1 MGQKK
6 GNPTPSYQNQ
16 AYETLRPNT
25 NARENRN
32 YGTSPVML
40 DDNTNINDYID
51 TISKG
56 GFVKDS
62 DLQNATIDVSLNQVE
77 AATIIAGTTSLGSLN
92 SLSPIYSASDATKQL
107 TTSDSGYVYIAAKDS
122 ATQTFTLPSASLA
135 GLHYTFVCG
144 NAGGE
149 MKIVGPSSDTIKVL
163 TAGASGTSLVV
174 AADTGVKNTAA
185 TNVVGD
191 NITLVSDGTQIWYGI
206 SQNGIFASN

>member
-1 MGQKK
+1 MGQQK

-40 DDNTNINDYID
+40 DDNTNIGDYID

-56 GFVKDS
+56 GFVTDS

-92 SLSPIYSASDATKQL
+92 SLIPIYSASDATKQL

>member
-1 MGQKK
+1 MGYQETMEHAGEVARQGANPVYTTQQK
-6 GNPTPSYQNQ
+6 GVTIPANT
-16 AYETLRPNT
+16 TL
-25 NARENRN
+25 AD
-32 YGTSPVML
+32 YL
-40 DDNTNINDYID
+40 DNV
-51 TISKG
+51 SG
-56 GFVKDS
+56 EGFVKDS

-107 TTSDSGYVYIAAKDS
+107 TTSDSGYVYIAAKSS

-149 MKIVGPSSDTIKVL
+149 MKIVGPSSDVIKVL

-174 AADTGVKNTAA
+174 AANTGIKNTAA

-191 NITLVSDGTQIWYGI
+191 NITLVSDGHQIWYGI

>member
-1 MGQKK
+1 MGQRK
-6 GNPTPSYQNQ
+6 GTPTPTVQQQ
-16 AYETLRPNT
+16 AYMDKYGESAART
-25 NARENRN
+25 NS
-32 YGTSPVML
+32 GTTPVML
-40 DDNTNINDYID
+40 DDNTNIGDYID

-56 GFVKDS
+56 GFVTDS
-62 DLQNATIDVSLNQVE
+62 DLQNTNLDVNLNQIE
-77 AATIIAGTTSLGSLN
+77 AATIIAGTTSLGSLT
-92 SLSPIYSASDATKQL
+92 SLSPMYSASDATKQI
-107 TTSDSGYVYIAAKDS
+107 TNADSGYVYIAAKDS

-144 NAGGE
+144 NASGE
-149 MKIVGPSSDTIKVL
+149 MKIVGPSSNVIKVL

-174 AADTGVKNTAA
+174 AANTGIKNTAA

>member
-1 MGQKK
+1 MGYQETMEHAGEVARQGANPVYTTQQK
-6 GNPTPSYQNQ
+6 GVTIPANT
-16 AYETLRPNT
+16 TL
-25 NARENRN
+25 AD
-32 YGTSPVML
+32 YL
-40 DDNTNINDYID
+40 DNV
-51 TISKG
+51 SG
-56 GFVKDS
+56 EGFVKDS

-107 TTSDSGYVYIAAKDS
+107 TTSDSGYVYIAAKNS

-163 TAGASGTSLVV
+163 TAGAGGTSLVV
-174 AADTGVKNTAA
+174 AANTGIKNTAA

-191 NITLVSDGTQIWYGI
+191 NITLVSDGHQIWYGI

>member
-1 MGQKK
+1 MGQRK
-6 GNPTPSYQNQ
+6 GTPTPTAQQQ
-16 AYETLRPNT
+16 AYMDKYGESAART
-25 NARENRN
+25 NS
-32 YGTSPVML
+32 GTTPVML
-40 DDNTNINDYID
+40 DDNTNIGDYID

-56 GFVKDS
+56 GFVTDS
-62 DLQNATIDVSLNQVE
+62 DLQNTNLDVNLNQIE
-77 AATIIAGTTSLGSLN
+77 AATIIAGTTSLGSLT
-92 SLSPIYSASDATKQL
+92 SLSPIYSASDATKQI
-107 TTSDSGYVYIAAKDS
+107 TNADSGYVYIAAKDS

-144 NAGGE
+144 HAGGE
-149 MKIVGPSSDTIKVL
+149 MKIVGPSSDVIKVL

-174 AADTGVKNTAA
+174 AANTGIKNTAA

>member
-1 MGQKK
+1 MGYQEEMEHAGEVARQGANPVYATQQKGVTIPANK
-6 GNPTPSYQNQ
+6 
-16 AYETLRPNT
+16 TLQ
-25 NARENRN
+25 
-32 YGTSPVML
+32 
-40 DDNTNINDYID
+40 DYID
-51 TISKG
+51 TING
-56 GFVKDS
+56 DGFVKDS

-144 NAGGE
+144 NDGGE
-149 MKIVGPSSDTIKVL
+149 MKIVGPSSDVIKVL

-174 AADTGVKNTAA
+174 AANTGIKNTAA

>member
-1 MGQKK
+1 MGY
-6 GNPTPSYQNQ
+6 NDNLEHQ
-16 AYETLRPNT
+16 AQIDRQGP
-25 NARENRN
+25 
-32 YGTSPVML
+32 SPVYTISQKGVTIPG
-40 DDNTNINDYID
+40 DTNLADYID
-51 TISKG
+51 NVSG
-56 GFVKDS
+56 QGFVKDS
-62 DLQNATIDVSLNQVE
+62 DLQNTQIDVSLNLVE

-135 GLHYTFVCG
+135 GLHYTFVCA

-149 MKIVGPSSDTIKVL
+149 MKIVGPSSDVIKVL

-174 AADTGVKNTAA
+174 AANTGIKNTAA

-206 SQNGIFASN
+206 SQNGIFESN

>member
-1 MGQKK
+1 MGQRK
-6 GNPTPSYQNQ
+6 GTPTPTVQQQ
-16 AYETLRPNT
+16 AYMDTYGESAART
-25 NARENRN
+25 NS
-32 YGTSPVML
+32 GTTPVML

-56 GFVKDS
+56 GFVTDS
-62 DLQNATIDVSLNQVE
+62 DLQNGNLDVSINQVE
-77 AATIIAGTTSLGSLN
+77 AVTIIAGTTSLGSLN
-92 SLSPIYSASDATKQL
+92 SLSPMYSASDATKQL

-122 ATQTFTLPSASLA
+122 ATQTFTLPSASRA

-174 AADTGVKNTAA
+174 AANTGIKNTAA

>member
-1 MGQKK
+1 MGQRK
-6 GNPTPSYQNQ
+6 GTPTPTVQQQ
-16 AYETLRPNT
+16 AYMDKYGESAART
-25 NARENRN
+25 NS
-32 YGTSPVML
+32 GTTPVML

-56 GFVKDS
+56 GFVTDS
-62 DLQNATIDVSLNQVE
+62 DLQNTNLDVNLNQIE
-77 AATIIAGTTSLGSLN
+77 AATIIAGTTSLGSLT
-92 SLSPIYSASDATKQL
+92 SLSPMYSASDATKQI
-107 TTSDSGYVYIAAKDS
+107 TNADSGYVYIAAKDS

-144 NAGGE
+144 HAGGE

-174 AADTGVKNTAA
+174 AANTGIKNTAA